1 MFMDSKLL
9 LMSSV
14 LLMANL
20 ICSHPIEKDSQ
31 ESQLNSSAFE
41 RRGSTKLT
49 LKIISGKLEDTNG
62 NVPDNEGSLMA
73 INTTMSE
80 EEHHFEEKSK
90 YFLALYNFFNG
101 LWNKLQ
107 GTKVHTLLQKSNSAI
122 VKVEEKEGYLTTL
135 NTTLS
140 EEEHHF
146 EEKSKY
152 FLSLYNFF
160 NRLWNKLQGAKVDT
174 DLRDYN
180 STNSFVYLK
189 RNSTME
195 DRNDINSAIQLIG
208 ENQSDN
214 YFAYMNKV
222 LNGLQKSAEDK
233 PLIDQHP
240 TKYASVK
247 NDTTFQS
254 TTLKKSDNGNVI
266 LALGLVFILII
277 VMLIMLRLVK
287 DVYNIV

>member
-62 NVPDNEGSLMA
+62 NVQDNEGSLMA

-90 YFLALYNFFNG
+90 YFLSLYNFFNG
-101 LWNKLQ
+101 
-107 GTKVHTLLQKSNSAI
+107 
-122 VKVEEKEGYLTTL
+122 
-135 NTTLS
+135 
-140 EEEHHF
+140 
-146 EEKSKY
+146 
-152 FLSLYNFF
+152 
-160 NRLWNKLQGAKVDT
+160 LWNKLQGAKVDT

-233 PLIDQHP
+233 PQIDHHP